1 MASPGR
7 LAKSKDF
14 LLLRVGGRFALFQML
29 RMALADAAKRAGCTD
44 SKPISPHRLRH
55 TWATELLN
63 CGIGLPALMKL
74 MGHKSVLM
82 TLRYLKV
89 AQPDLQREFYRA
101 RQNSTQYY
109 SLPSLCVSTATPD
122 LPGIR
127 QALAATRHL
136 LEMYRRQFSDD
147 KTRRRLQ
154 RLDHR
159 LLAIAQQLQNIA
171 GPEK

>member
-1 MASPGR
+1 MVSLGR
-7 LAKSKDF
+7 LAKSKVF
-14 LLLRVGGRFALFQML
+14 LLLGVGGRFALFQML
-29 RMALADAAKRAGCTD
+29 RLALADAATRAGCTD

-74 MGHKSVLM
+74 MGHKSIQM

-89 AQPDLQREFYRA
+89 AQPDLQREYYRA
-101 RQNSTQYY
+101 RQNPIQAY
-109 SLPSLCVSTATPD
+109 SLPSLSASTAIPD

-136 LEMYRRQFSDD
+136 LEMYRRQLSDT
-147 KTRRRLQ
+147 KTRARLQ
-154 RLDHR
+154 RVR
-159 LLAIAQQLQNIA
+159 YRT
-171 GPEK
+171 P

>member
-1 MASPGR
+1 
-7 LAKSKDF
+7 
-14 LLLRVGGRFALFQML
+14 
-29 RMALADAAKRAGCTD
+29 MALADAAKRAGCTD

-63 CGIGLPALMKL
+63 CGIGLPTLMKL
-74 MGHKSVLM
+74 MGHKSIQM

-101 RQNSTQYY
+101 RQNSIQPYN
-109 SLPSLCVSTATPD
+109 LPSLSASTATPD

-127 QALAATRHL
+127 QALAASRHL
-136 LEMYRRQFSDD
+136 LEMYRRQLSDD

-159 LLAIAQQLQNIA
+159 LLAITQQLQNIA
-171 GPEK
+171 ASEK